1 MSKKND
7 LKRKRQLESK
17 SRFESLCFQ
26 VDFEKKKKGIGNE
39 FDQII
44 NEELDAIQKMD
55 LVSDLL
61 SMSTLTKGIK
71 NVLNISDE
79 ADKNS
84 FNGSYVAYL
93 LGITDTQPINTD
105 FKSPFI
111 GSFDESQ
118 RYFQARVY
126 YDNDVR
132 NKVVNWIKSKN
143 YTLSTRLGQPILK
156 LSKMVIEISR
166 VLKE

>member
-71 NVLNISDE
+71 NALNISDE

-93 LGITDTQPINTD
+93 LGITDTLPINTN

-111 GSFDESQ
+111 GTFDESA
-118 RYFQARVY
+118 RFFQAQLY
-126 YDNDVR
+126 YDNEVR
-132 NKVVNWIKSKN
+132 NKVVDWIKSRN
-143 YTLSTRLGQPILK
+143 YIVSTRLGQPILK
-156 LSKMVIEISR
+156 LSKIVIEIKR
-166 VLKE
+166 FIQ